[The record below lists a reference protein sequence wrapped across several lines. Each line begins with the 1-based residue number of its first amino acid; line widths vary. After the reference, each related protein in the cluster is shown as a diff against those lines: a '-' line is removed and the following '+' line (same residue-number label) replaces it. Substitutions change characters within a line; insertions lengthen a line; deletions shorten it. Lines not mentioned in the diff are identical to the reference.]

1 MLRKIQIFIMMVGT
15 IAMNL
20 VAVTYSIQADEIN
33 QDIKAA
39 IVVDANE
46 GQILYQ
52 KNSEQKYPVA
62 SMTKLLTALVLLDQ
76 IKAKK
81 ISWDTKVVPTSTQV
95 KLSHE
100 SGLTN
105 VPLEEN
111 HQYTIY
117 QLYQALL
124 VGSANASAMVIAKA
138 VAGNQ
143 EDFIK
148 LMKQKSEKLGIY
160 DEEIHNANGLPNGM
174 LENER
179 DKNADKDAE
188 NKFSARDMAIIAK
201 ALIKQ
206 HPEVLKTTSLK
217 SLNFN
222 DQGKKTMVNNT
233 DTLLQNQDLKV
244 DGLKTGTSDAAGKC
258 FVGTANKDGHRI
270 ITVVIGAQTDES
282 RFAITQQLMEET
294 YQNHNIYDIK
304 KGQIIPVMKQ
314 VKVQNGTKKNVKIKA
329 SEPMTLYVG
338 KNDKVET
345 ELITK
350 DGKPVKPL
358 IKVNEKLGT
367 AHMRTTDHQGYL
379 NGNTHLDVKVQAAQK
394 VESDNLFI
402 RLFER
407 IAA

>member
-270 ITVVIGAQTDES
+270 ITVVIGAQTDAS

-379 NGNTHLDVKVQAAQK
+379 NGNTHLDRKSVV
-394 VESDNLFI
+394 
-402 RLFER
+402 
-407 IAA
+407 

>member
-1 MLRKIQIFIMMVGT
+1 MFRKIQVLIMITATITMHLMIGT
-15 IAMNL
+15 D
-20 VAVTYSIQADEIN
+20 SIHAAELNQA
-33 QDIKAA
+33 IKAA

-81 ISWDTKVVPTSTQV
+81 ISWDTKVVPSETQV
-95 KLSHE
+95 KLSHQ

-105 VPLEEN
+105 VPLEKN
-111 HQYTIY
+111 HQYTIR

-222 DQGKKTMVNNT
+222 DQGKKTIVNNT

-270 ITVVIGAQTDES
+270 ITVVIGAQTDAS

-367 AHMRTTDHQGYL
+367 AHMRITDHQGYL
-379 NGNTHLDVKVQAAQK
+379 DGNTHLDVKVQAAQK